1 MTLRSMVG
9 EHECDE
15 DSKVDTD
22 ICTEC
27 GEHAGFCSQ
36 CGLSGCCGVGTIDT
50 DYTIERD

>member
-15 DSKVDTD
+15 DSQVDID
-22 ICTEC
+22 ICPEC

-36 CGLSGCCGVGTIDT
+36 CRLSSCCGSGGYQT
-50 DYTIERD
+50 E